1 MNAQLSSDEPVSV
14 IRISRILNLTIF
26 TLGAMTVILI
36 AFFFSFLDQT
46 IQNFIPV
53 ITTGIILILTW
64 IFKIR
69 ITDPEAKNY
78 KLIFYQWIALSTI
91 FILVSFIIVVI
102 YPVS

>member
-1 MNAQLSSDEPVSV
+1 MSAQTSSEESVFV

-26 TLGAMTVILI
+26 TLGALTVILI

-53 ITTGIILILTW
+53 ITTGIILVLTW

-69 ITDPEAKNY
+69 IIDPEAKNHQ
-78 KLIFYQWIALSTI
+78 LIFYQWIALSVV
-91 FILVSFIIVVI
+91 FIVVSLFLVII